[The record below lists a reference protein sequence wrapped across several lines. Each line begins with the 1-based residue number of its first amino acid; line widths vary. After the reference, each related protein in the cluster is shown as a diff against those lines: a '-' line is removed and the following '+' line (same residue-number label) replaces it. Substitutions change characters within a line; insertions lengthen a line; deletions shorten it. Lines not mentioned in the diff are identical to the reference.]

1 LSRYRRTARLA
12 SQWFLGVALV
22 IVLVLFFGAIV
33 GLQLTSREN
42 GERIHR
48 RAVASLTDLDTLLP
62 QIERQLHEDAGS
74 GDSKA
79 VPVRGFPIPL
89 EVPRSEAG
97 TLSGAP
103 LRQRLLD
110 EAARKLYDDGMSPWI
125 QADSGP
131 GQGVQRFSAAGAIY
145 HGLAIIRDSY
155 HKAFLVAA
163 VWLGLMVA
171 GLAAALAMTLGSW
184 CSRLLVLGSAVFA
197 GALPSLAA
205 AVAIRFAFKTA
216 QSDADSFADTML
228 DLGVDA
234 MWIPIRTYL
243 ALTVLGMAVAGMGGL
258 GVWLQSRGSGREATY
273 VDAAPL

>member
-1 LSRYRRTARLA
+1 
-12 SQWFLGVALV
+12 
-22 IVLVLFFGAIV
+22 
-33 GLQLTSREN
+33 
-42 GERIHR
+42 
-48 RAVASLTDLDTLLP
+48 
-62 QIERQLHEDAGS
+62 
-74 GDSKA
+74 
-79 VPVRGFPIPL
+79 
-89 EVPRSEAG
+89 
-97 TLSGAP
+97 
-103 LRQRLLD
+103 
-110 EAARKLYDDGMSPWI
+110 
-125 QADSGP
+125 
-131 GQGVQRFSAAGAIY
+131 
-145 HGLAIIRDSY
+145 
-155 HKAFLVAA
+155 
-163 VWLGLMVA
+163 MVA